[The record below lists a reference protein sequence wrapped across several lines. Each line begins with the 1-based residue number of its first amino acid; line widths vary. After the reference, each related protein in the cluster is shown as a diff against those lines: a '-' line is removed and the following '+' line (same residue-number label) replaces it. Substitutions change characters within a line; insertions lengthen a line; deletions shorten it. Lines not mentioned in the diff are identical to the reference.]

1 MTGTEAP
8 GPSATDAAPTP
19 STVTRRRL
27 LVGGAV
33 AGGVVI
39 GAAASWPLLPGRV
52 RGRLTSFFVDPP
64 PPYIPDAEVGRVTLE
79 TVYSDERGKDV
90 DLFTA
95 VPAGYGKGEGL
106 PVVVICHGATG
117 RPTMYEDFGLPQF
130 LTAAVD
136 AGADP
141 FVLAGASGD
150 VLRWEPQPG
159 GDNPQAMVLEEMPQ
173 WLTDRGFDADRRAL
187 WGWSMGGYGVLRMAE
202 VEPGWARAVAA
213 FSPAISEGDDVFANA
228 AELAGT
234 PLGLWCGDRD
244 SFYGAVQALV
254 EVLPEEPEIVR
265 YGSGGHTRV
274 YWNDQTIEAF
284 TFLASHLG

>member
-1 MTGTEAP
+1 M
-8 GPSATDAAPTP
+8 
-19 STVTRRRL
+19 
-27 LVGGAV
+27 V
-33 AGGVVI
+33 AGVGI

-52 RGRLTSFFVDPP
+52 TNRITNLFTDPP
-64 PPYIPDAEVGRVTLE
+64 VAFIPDAEVGRVTLE
-79 TVYSDERGKDV
+79 TVYSEQRGKDV

-117 RPTMYEDFGLPQF
+117 NPTMYADFGLPQF

-141 FVLAGASGD
+141 FVLAGAHGD
-150 VLRWEPQPG
+150 VLRWEPQPD

-173 WLTDRGFDADRRAL
+173 WLDERGFDGDRRAL

-213 FSPAISEGDDVFANA
+213 FSPAVSEGDAVFEDVDA
-228 AELAGT
+228 LTGT
-234 PLGLWCGDRD
+234 PLGIWCGTEDGLYD
-244 SFYGAVQALV
+244 SVRALV
-254 EVLPEEPEIVR
+254 AALPEEPEIASFSE
-265 YGSGGHTRV
+265 GQHTRV
-274 YWNDQTIEAF
+274 YWNDQTLDAF
-284 TFLASHLG
+284 AFLASHLGKG